1 MGTKKSYMIR
11 YEMPKEVRNFVL
23 QFQVKMKLE
32 TGNGK
37 FSQQQTITK
46 IIKEYKKTI
55 EKNG

>member
-1 MGTKKSYMIR
+1 MIR

-23 QFQVKMKLE
+23 NVQVQEKIK

-46 IIKEYKKTI
+46 IIKEYKKI
-55 EKNG
+55 VEEKK